1 MAIFSRVDKF
11 QKYKYIVKNL
21 KILLPDGKGE
31 IELHTSKLIQID
43 LEENFEENFFPLFK
57 ITLSLDTDS
66 YYKLLENKNKAQ
78 FYIRINK
85 AFTGEDEK
93 AELSLEKAY
102 INDTYD
108 IIFDENT
115 GDMQV
120 ALKNENN
127 KDDYTKAREST
138 VNSLSAVS
146 DNMCVFYLFKS
157 NIAGTKTNV
166 NKVFSNINVS
176 DAVAFLMSEAKIDNV
191 LMAQP
196 DNNTVYKEFLLPP
209 QSVLKNLQFVD
220 TYYGLYRDGSI
231 MYFGLDYTYIIP
243 YNGKCLAYAQNEV
256 IDTSIIIPK
265 SFDSDYGGKV
275 GSFSKLSEPSKNYI
289 IADYK
294 TININNQS
302 ITDNY
307 IKGNSIFVID
317 SYDEEDD
324 EEIESDAETKTENFT
339 KMFKNN
345 TENQFM
351 ASMYTAQTNA
361 NSDVITIRL
370 FDYDISAL
378 SPNKNIKVIFE
389 DTEYTSRYNGQY
401 ILAGINSSFKASGE
415 EMTVGSTVVLKRAV
429 KQSQ

>member
-57 ITLSLDTDS
+57 ITMSLDTDS

-85 AFTGEDEK
+85 AFTGEDESS
-93 AELSLEKAY
+93 ELSLEKAF

-115 GDMQV
+115 GDMQL
-120 ALKNENN
+120 ALKNEGN
-127 KDDYTKAREST
+127 KDDYTKAREAT
-138 VNSLSAVS
+138 TNSLSAVS
-146 DNMCVFYLFKS
+146 DNMCTFYLFKS
-157 NIAGTKTNV
+157 NIGGTKTNV
-166 NKVFSNINVS
+166 NKVFSTINVS
-176 DAVAFLMSEAKIDNV
+176 DAVAYLMSEAKIDNV

-196 DNNTVYKEFLLPP
+196 DNNTVYKEFLIPP
-209 QSVLKNLQFVD
+209 QSVLKNLQFID
-220 TYYGLYRDGSI
+220 TYYGIYRDGTI

-243 YNGKCLAYAQNEV
+243 YNGKCLAYAPNETT
-256 IDTSIIIPK
+256 DTSIIIPK

-302 ITDNY
+302 ISDNY

-317 SYDEEDD
+317 SYDEDDD
-324 EEIESDAETKTENFT
+324 EELESEAETKTENFT

-361 NSDVITIRL
+361 NSDVITVRL
-370 FDYDISAL
+370 FDFDLSAL
-378 SPNKNIKVIFE
+378 TPNKSIKVIFE

-401 ILAGINSSFKASGE
+401 ILAGINSTFRASGE
-415 EMTVGSTVVLKRAV
+415 EMNIGSTVVLKRVV
-429 KQSQ
+429 K

>member
-57 ITLSLDTDS
+57 ITMSLDTDS

-85 AFTGEDEK
+85 AFTGEDESS
-93 AELSLEKAY
+93 ELSLEKAF

-115 GDMQV
+115 GDMQL
-120 ALKNENN
+120 ALKNEGN
-127 KDDYTKAREST
+127 KDDYTKAREAT
-138 VNSLSAVS
+138 TNSLSAVS
-146 DNMCVFYLFKS
+146 DNMCTFYLFKS
-157 NIAGTKTNV
+157 NIGGTKTNV
-166 NKVFSNINVS
+166 NKVFSTINVS
-176 DAVAFLMSEAKIDNV
+176 DAVAYLMSEAKIDNV

-196 DNNTVYKEFLLPP
+196 DNNTVYKEFLIPP
-209 QSVLKNLQFVD
+209 QSVLKNLQFID
-220 TYYGLYRDGSI
+220 TYYGIYRDGTI

-243 YNGKCLAYAQNEV
+243 YNGKCLAYAPNETT
-256 IDTSIIIPK
+256 DTSIIIPK

-302 ITDNY
+302 ISDNY

-317 SYDEEDD
+317 SYDEDDD
-324 EEIESDAETKTENFT
+324 EELESEAETKTENFT

-361 NSDVITIRL
+361 NSDVITVRL
-370 FDYDISAL
+370 FDFDLLAL
-378 SPNKNIKVIFE
+378 TPNKSIKVIFE

-401 ILAGINSSFKASGE
+401 ILAGINSTFRASGE
-415 EMTVGSTVVLKRAV
+415 EMNIGSTVVLKRVV
-429 KQSQ
+429 K

>member
-57 ITLSLDTDS
+57 ITMSLDTDS

-85 AFTGEDEK
+85 AFTGEDESS
-93 AELSLEKAY
+93 ELSLEKAF

-115 GDMQV
+115 GDMQL
-120 ALKNENN
+120 ALKNEGN
-127 KDDYTKAREST
+127 KDDYTKAREAT
-138 VNSLSAVS
+138 TNSLSAVS
-146 DNMCVFYLFKS
+146 DNMCTFYLFKS
-157 NIAGTKTNV
+157 NIGGTKTNV

-176 DAVAFLMSEAKIDNV
+176 DAVAYLMSEAKIDNV

-196 DNNTVYKEFLLPP
+196 DNNTVYKEFLIPP
-209 QSVLKNLQFVD
+209 QSVLKNLQFID
-220 TYYGLYRDGSI
+220 TYYGIYRDGTI

-243 YNGKCLAYAQNEV
+243 YNGKCLAYAPNETT
-256 IDTSIIIPK
+256 DTSIIIPK

-302 ITDNY
+302 ISDNY

-317 SYDEEDD
+317 SYDEDDD
-324 EEIESDAETKTENFT
+324 EELESEAETKTENFT

-361 NSDVITIRL
+361 NSDVITVRL
-370 FDYDISAL
+370 FDFDLSAL
-378 SPNKNIKVIFE
+378 TPNKSIKVIFE

-401 ILAGINSSFKASGE
+401 ILVGINSTFRASGE
-415 EMTVGSTVVLKRAV
+415 EMNIGSTVVLKRVV
-429 KQSQ
+429 K

>member
-57 ITLSLDTDS
+57 ITMSLDTDS

-85 AFTGEDEK
+85 AFTGEDESS
-93 AELSLEKAY
+93 ELSLEKAF

-115 GDMQV
+115 GDMQL
-120 ALKNENN
+120 ALKNEGN
-127 KDDYTKAREST
+127 KDDYTKAREAT
-138 VNSLSAVS
+138 TNSLSAVS

-157 NIAGTKTNV
+157 NISGTKTNV

-176 DAVAFLMSEAKIDNV
+176 DAIAYLMSEAKIDNV

-196 DNNTVYKEFLLPP
+196 DNNTVYKEFLIPP
-209 QSVLKNLQFVD
+209 QSVLKNLQFID
-220 TYYGLYRDGSI
+220 TYYGIYRDGTI

-243 YNGKCLAYAQNEV
+243 YNGKCLAYAPNETS
-256 IDTSIIIPK
+256 DTSIIIPK

-302 ITDNY
+302 ISDNY

-317 SYDEEDD
+317 SYDEDDD
-324 EEIESDAETKTENFT
+324 EELESEAETKTENFT

-370 FDYDISAL
+370 FDFDISSL
-378 SPNKNIKVIFE
+378 SPNKSIKVIFE

-401 ILAGINSSFKASGE
+401 ILAGINSTFRASGE
-415 EMTVGSTVVLKRAV
+415 EMNIGSTVVLKRVV
-429 KQSQ
+429 K

>member
-31 IELHTSKLIQID
+31 IELHTSKLLQID

-57 ITLSLDTDS
+57 IILSLDTDS

-85 AFTGEDEK
+85 AFAGEDEG
-93 AELSLEKAY
+93 AELSLEKAF

-115 GDMQV
+115 GDMQL
-120 ALKNENN
+120 ALKNEGN
-127 KDDYTKAREST
+127 KDDYTKAREAT
-138 VNSLSAVS
+138 TNSLSAVS
-146 DNMCVFYLFKS
+146 DNMCTFYLFKS
-157 NIAGTKTNV
+157 NIGGTKTNV

-176 DAVAFLMSEAKIDNV
+176 DAVAYLMSEAKIDNV

-209 QSVLKNLQFVD
+209 QSVLKNLQFID
-220 TYYGLYRDGSI
+220 TYYGIYRDGTM

-243 YNGKCLAYAQNEV
+243 YNGKCVAYVQNETT
-256 IDTSIIIPK
+256 DTSIIIPK
-265 SFDSDYGGKV
+265 SFDSDYGGKI

-289 IADYK
+289 IGDYK
-294 TININNQS
+294 TVNINNQS

-307 IKGNSIFVID
+307 IKGNSMYVID
-317 SYDEEDD
+317 SYDEDDD
-324 EEIESDAETKTENFT
+324 EEVESEAETKTENFT

-345 TENQFM
+345 TENQFI

-361 NSDVITIRL
+361 NSDVITVRL
-370 FDYDISAL
+370 FDFDLSAL
-378 SPNKNIKVIFE
+378 TPNKSIKVIFE

-401 ILAGINSSFKASGE
+401 ILAGINSAFRASGE
-415 EMTVGSTVVLKRAV
+415 EMGISSTIVLKRVV
-429 KQSQ
+429 K

>member
-43 LEENFEENFFPLFK
+43 LEENFEEDFFPLFK
-57 ITLSLDTDS
+57 ITMSLDTDS

-85 AFTGEDEK
+85 AFTGEDESS
-93 AELSLEKAY
+93 ELSLEKAF

-115 GDMQV
+115 GDMQL
-120 ALKNENN
+120 ALKNEGN
-127 KDDYTKAREST
+127 KDDYTKAREAT
-138 VNSLSAVS
+138 TNSLSAVS
-146 DNMCVFYLFKS
+146 DNMCTFYLFKS
-157 NIAGTKTNV
+157 NIGGTKTNV

-176 DAVAFLMSEAKIDNV
+176 DAVAYLMSEAKIDNV

-196 DNNTVYKEFLLPP
+196 DNNTVYKEFLIPP
-209 QSVLKNLQFVD
+209 QSVLKNLQFID
-220 TYYGLYRDGSI
+220 TYYGIYRDGTI

-243 YNGKCLAYAQNEV
+243 YNGKCLAYAPNETT
-256 IDTSIIIPK
+256 DTSIIIPK

-302 ITDNY
+302 ISDNY

-317 SYDEEDD
+317 SYDEDDD
-324 EEIESDAETKTENFT
+324 EELESEAETKTENFT

-361 NSDVITIRL
+361 NSDVITVRL
-370 FDYDISAL
+370 FDFDLSAL
-378 SPNKNIKVIFE
+378 TPNKSIKVIFE

-401 ILAGINSSFKASGE
+401 ILAGINSTFRASGE
-415 EMTVGSTVVLKRAV
+415 EMNIGSTVVLKRVV
-429 KQSQ
+429 K

>member
-57 ITLSLDTDS
+57 ITMSLDTDS

-85 AFTGEDEK
+85 AFAGEDESS
-93 AELSLEKAY
+93 ELSLEKAF

-115 GDMQV
+115 GDMQL
-120 ALKNENN
+120 ALKNEGN
-127 KDDYTKAREST
+127 KDDYTKAREAT
-138 VNSLSAVS
+138 TNSLSAVS
-146 DNMCVFYLFKS
+146 DNMCTFYLFKS
-157 NIAGTKTNV
+157 NIGGTKTNV

-176 DAVAFLMSEAKIDNV
+176 DAVAYLMSEAKIDNV

-196 DNNTVYKEFLLPP
+196 DNNTVYKEFLIPP
-209 QSVLKNLQFVD
+209 QSVLKNLQFID
-220 TYYGLYRDGSI
+220 TYYGIYRDGTI

-243 YNGKCLAYAQNEV
+243 YNGKCLAYAPNETT
-256 IDTSIIIPK
+256 DTSIIIPK

-302 ITDNY
+302 ISDNY

-317 SYDEEDD
+317 SYDEDDD
-324 EEIESDAETKTENFT
+324 EELESEAETKTENFT

-361 NSDVITIRL
+361 NSDVITVRL
-370 FDYDISAL
+370 FDFDLSAL
-378 SPNKNIKVIFE
+378 TPNKSIKVIFE

-401 ILAGINSSFKASGE
+401 ILAGINSTFRASGE
-415 EMTVGSTVVLKRAV
+415 EMNIGSTVVLKRVV
-429 KQSQ
+429 K

>member
-57 ITLSLDTDS
+57 ITMSLDTDS

-85 AFTGEDEK
+85 AFTGEDESS
-93 AELSLEKAY
+93 ELSLEKAF

-115 GDMQV
+115 GDMQL
-120 ALKNENN
+120 ALKNEGN
-127 KDDYTKAREST
+127 KDDYTKAREAT
-138 VNSLSAVS
+138 TNSLSAVS
-146 DNMCVFYLFKS
+146 DNMCTFYLFKS
-157 NIAGTKTNV
+157 NIGGTKTNV

-176 DAVAFLMSEAKIDNV
+176 DAVAYLMSEAKIDNV

-196 DNNTVYKEFLLPP
+196 DNNTVYKEFLIPP
-209 QSVLKNLQFVD
+209 QSVLKNLQFID
-220 TYYGLYRDGSI
+220 TYYGIYRDGTI

-243 YNGKCLAYAQNEV
+243 YNGKCLAYAPNETT
-256 IDTSIIIPK
+256 DTSIIISK

-302 ITDNY
+302 ISDNY

-324 EEIESDAETKTENFT
+324 EELESEAETKTENFT

-361 NSDVITIRL
+361 NSDVITVRL
-370 FDYDISAL
+370 FDFDLSAL
-378 SPNKNIKVIFE
+378 TPNKSIKVIFE

-401 ILAGINSSFKASGE
+401 ILAGINSTFRASGE
-415 EMTVGSTVVLKRAV
+415 EMNIGSTVVLKRVV
-429 KQSQ
+429 K